1 MKNMLLRIFIK
12 NYEKTDNPKVRS
24 AIGKL
29 SGGVGIVCNLLL
41 CAGKLLVGILSGAVS
56 IVADAINNLT
66 DATSSVVTLIGF
78 KLAATPADED
88 HPYGHARIEYLSGL
102 AVAALIMVIGVEMGK
117 GGIEKIL
124 APAPVSFSLPLAV
137 VMAGSILVKLWM
149 FFFNR
154 KLGKMIR
161 SSALL
166 ATAADSRNDCIATGA
181 VLLAAILE
189 AAFGW
194 QIDGYMAIAVA
205 IFILINGWNLAKE
218 TISPL
223 LGEAASPELRQL
235 IAETVSAAPLVLG
248 YHDLMVHDYGPGQ
261 RFASIHVEMDRKEDP
276 LLCHEIIDN
285 IERECLEKH
294 NVHLV
299 IHYDPLVT
307 DDEHMQDLRR
317 QVTEWLQAYDSRL
330 LLHDFRMVEGAG
342 HTNLIF
348 DVTWPREL
356 LGQENK
362 LRQELENALAE
373 NNQSVYYTVITFDP
387 DF

>member
-1 MKNMLLRIFIK
+1 MKNLLLRIFIK
-12 NYEKTDNPKVRS
+12 NYEKTENPKVRS

-124 APAPVSFSLPLAV
+124 APAPVAFSLPLAV

-181 VLLAAILE
+181 EIGRA
-189 AAFGW
+189 
-194 QIDGYMAIAVA
+194 
-205 IFILINGWNLAKE
+205 
-218 TISPL
+218 
-223 LGEAASPELRQL
+223 
-235 IAETVSAAPLVLG
+235 
-248 YHDLMVHDYGPGQ
+248 
-261 RFASIHVEMDRKEDP
+261 HV
-276 LLCHEIIDN
+276 
-285 IERECLEKH
+285 
-294 NVHLV
+294 
-299 IHYDPLVT
+299 
-307 DDEHMQDLRR
+307 
-317 QVTEWLQAYDSRL
+317 
-330 LLHDFRMVEGAG
+330 
-342 HTNLIF
+342 
-348 DVTWPREL
+348 
-356 LGQENK
+356 
-362 LRQELENALAE
+362 
-373 NNQSVYYTVITFDP
+373 
-387 DF
+387 